1 MAQTPFWLE
10 IKTEYIDAN
19 LDKVIEYLSKE
30 SANPQHDS
38 FYEETVSLLRTRIKE
53 LLDTLSQRAIWESDE
68 TADKAAGIAVLRML
82 GSYLLV
88 EGPSGKMV
96 RDAFFFFTKTLASVL
111 PGNYMEDLAEVAV
124 RSLVFPPE
132 RFGFSWQD
140 IKEVQAEVM
149 AHKFLASV
157 ALSAKQAPEA
167 WYQNKGSIC
176 IKDGAV
182 NLYTGNKEEVAFART
197 NASLPLFDD
206 LLKVQSANDRIQQKD
221 EDNLDVMEKFTKDYI
236 REMGKSKPAPVHS
249 LKRYLTGDT
258 VPVRFTGVDTSGNL
272 LVETAE
278 GDHERIEGTVSAKG
292 NSVFFYKISDFAR
305 FFRTGDCFDAKLI
318 NDAKGYFSLNDWFVA
333 AVCRNVVRTRE
344 NILAQLKDVKKGKM
358 TWWTEDG
365 YPAYSD
371 LEEKPDGTPY
381 AIGEYAIIYI
391 TSCSDNGYVHS
402 SVIEPSA
409 ETFDEDSSRDYCVGE
424 CIYPEDHVFS
434 SAPVQTS
441 LSEPLAKGLARMLFD
456 WQRTVMQATERFR
469 ILCVCRILA
478 AMTGDASAG
487 EYLELSC
494 TYLKNLVSFAS
505 GQMDKIKPL
514 QPGEA
519 LNALQPVSLRKEIVR
534 LLQAYGV
541 DADSDYLSNIIH
553 GSEDPLLVQL
563 AKLVQSCNRI
573 DDVYPAIKT
582 VIKREITRF
591 LAVETEDNTDFE
603 EAAGPN
609 LGVENSRT
617 EFKTSFLFAPGNA
630 YEQNQEK
637 NIFRSLCSFL
647 NTSDGGTLYLGVNDS
662 GGINGLDTDLEALP
676 KKTHNAY
683 KGLDGYIRY
692 ITDRAREY
700 FDLDVRINFH
710 IEPAYDNKVVAIRVD
725 PYEHGVVELEGIPY
739 IRNNSESVKMSQT
752 LRRQI
757 EAKRIASGQDKPAKN
772 VVAITEAIKEEKCV
786 ILHGY
791 SSGSSGEVK
800 QYTLEPFAFMG
811 NYAYLWAYDVEAQ
824 ANKVFRISRIGNVQ
838 VTNDPWT
845 NKAKHKRGQADIF
858 HFTGDTPIPV
868 KLELD
873 LLARNLLVE
882 EYPESAAELKPI
894 GATAGTPDCFLLQ
907 TNVYSML
914 GLGRFYCGLAGH
926 IRILDA
932 PGLVEY
938 AKEYFTSALKDL
950 K

>member
-1 MAQTPFWLE
+1 MAQNSTPFWLE

-30 SANPQHDS
+30 ASNSETDS
-38 FYEETVSLLRTRIKE
+38 FYEETEKLLGKRVRELVGSLAAQPLSAEESKDKEQNLSNLR
-53 LLDTLSQRAIWESDE
+53 LLGAWLLIQDKLATAEARQAYFFFLKTLSALVPE
-68 TADKAAGIAVLRML
+68 TLTEELTELAVQCLVKREITAL
-82 GSYLLV
+82 GFNWS
-88 EGPSGKMV
+88 
-96 RDAFFFFTKTLASVL
+96 
-111 PGNYMEDLAEVAV
+111 
-124 RSLVFPPE
+124 
-132 RFGFSWQD
+132 D
-140 IKEVQAEVM
+140 IKTVQAEVM
-149 AHKFLASV
+149 AHKL
-157 ALSAKQAPEA
+157 LPSAAFGKDNCPDTWFQR
-167 WYQNKGSIC
+167 KGSVRVHEGFVELHETNR
-176 IKDGAV
+176 DDAM
-182 NLYTGNKEEVAFART
+182 FAKT
-197 NASLPLFDD
+197 ASSLM
-206 LLKVQSANDRIQQKD
+206 LLDQTPAGDRIQQKD
-221 EDNLDVMEKFTKDYI
+221 EDDLEAMNKFTVGVLRQI
-236 REMGKSKPAPVHS
+236 ATVKPSPERS
-249 LKRYLTGDT
+249 LKRYDVGDI
-258 VPVRFTGVDTSGNL
+258 VPVRFLGSDALDNL
-272 LVETAE
+272 YVETVE
-278 GDHERIEGTVSAKG
+278 GDHEHIGGLIPAKSNVFRNIYSAAEVAQYLQKGDIFDAEYKGGDRCLFDLSKPFLQILLDDTIRSGEEITAVLKNINAKG
-292 NSVFFYKISDFAR
+292 LM
-305 FFRTGDCFDAKLI
+305 C
-318 NDAKGYFSLNDWFVA
+318 
-333 AVCRNVVRTRE
+333 
-344 NILAQLKDVKKGKM
+344 
-358 TWWTEDG
+358 WWTSDG
-365 YPAYSD
+365 YPAYVEAKD
-371 LEEKPDGTPY
+371 NPGGFNLNDC
-381 AIGEYAIIYI
+381 ARIFI
-391 TSCSDNGYVHS
+391 TGKQSNGYVYAS
-402 SVIEPSA
+402 IVGTTD
-409 ETFDEDSSRDYCVGE
+409 ETVDEEDSRRYCVEG
-424 CIYPEDHVFS
+424 ILYNKDYQPAAAPEGAALDESFVRGLCRLLFRY
-434 SAPVQTS
+434 QKS
-441 LSEPLAKGLARMLFD
+441 LGRAA
-456 WQRTVMQATERFR
+456 ERFR
-469 ILCVCRILA
+469 ILCVSRILA
-478 AMTGDASAG
+478 AMTGDGAAEAYIG
-487 EYLELSC
+487 LACDYLNS
-494 TYLKNLVSFAS
+494 LVLFSS
-505 GQMDKIKPL
+505 GHIDKIKPIQAEGPL
-514 QPGEA
+514 ADEPGIA
-519 LNALQPVSLRKEIVR
+519 RRREIVR
-534 LLQAYGV
+534 ILQAYGV
-541 DADSDYLSNIIH
+541 DTDSDYLSEIIH

-662 GGINGLDTDLEALP
+662 GGINGLD
-676 KKTHNAY
+676 
-683 KGLDGYIRY
+683 
-692 ITDRAREY
+692 
-700 FDLDVRINFH
+700 VRIHFH
-710 IEPAYDNKVVAIRVD
+710 IEPAYDNKVAAIRVD

-772 VVAITEAIKEEKCV
+772 VVALTEAIKEEKCV

-845 NKAKHKRGQADIF
+845 AKTKHKRGQADIF

-873 LLARNLLVE
+873 LLAKNLLVE
-882 EYPESAAELKPI
+882 EYPESAAELKP
-894 GATAGTPDCFLLQ
+894 AGTPDCFLLQ

-926 IRILDA
+926 ITILDA

-938 AKEYFTSALKDL
+938 AKEYFQNALKDL